1 MKNSS
6 NGNSIKEKA
15 FPSYKIFFSPGLTK
29 KNFELKYKE
38 NPITEDYIYY
48 G

>member
-1 MKNSS
+1 MKNSL

-15 FPSYKIFFSPGLTK
+15 FPSYKIFFSHGLTK
-29 KNFELKYKE
+29 KNFGLKYKE
-38 NPITEDYIYY
+38 KHLPEGYIYY